1 MSDPQRDDDQ
11 RPPLEEEGG
20 FFAEY
25 WIWIL
30 APLVL
35 IMGALLYMVFFMGGD
50 DSPFTYN
57 IM

>member
-1 MSDPQRDDDQ
+1 MDIDPENDPRD
-11 RPPLEEEGG
+11 EEEGG

-35 IMGALLYMVFFMGGD
+35 IMGALIYMVFFTSGE
-50 DSPFTYN
+50 DSPFVYN

>member
-1 MSDPQRDDDQ
+1 MTDQDQHEPDPVPIDD
-11 RPPLEEEGG
+11 EGG
-20 FFAEY
+20 FFSEY

-30 APLVL
+30 TPLVL

-50 DSPFTYN
+50 DSPFVYN

>member
-1 MSDPQRDDDQ
+1 MNDEHDKD
-11 RPPLEEEGG
+11 PLEDEEGG

-35 IMGALLYMVFFMGGD
+35 IMGALIWMVFFQDGE
-50 DSPFTYN
+50 DSPFVYN

>member
-1 MSDPQRDDDQ
+1 MSDQDDNP
-11 RPPLEEEGG
+11 RPPADEEGG

-50 DSPFTYN
+50 DSPFTYT